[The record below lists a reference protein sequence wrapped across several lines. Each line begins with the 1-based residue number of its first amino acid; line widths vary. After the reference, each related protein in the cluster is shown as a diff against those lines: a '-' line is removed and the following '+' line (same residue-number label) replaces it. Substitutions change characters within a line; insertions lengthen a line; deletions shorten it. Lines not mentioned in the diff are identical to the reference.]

1 LNHARK
7 VLRSRLSRLL
17 ALLAFFGM
25 AFAGL
30 RQPAALA
37 TCPDAAIVLY
47 YSDSTDATVVGTCQH
62 SCCHVWS
69 CTGTLTQYSQV
80 VSEVTCDFQ

>member
-1 LNHARK
+1 LNNARHF
-7 VLRSRLSRLL
+7 LRSRLSRLL

-25 AFAGL
+25 ALAGL
-30 RQPAALA
+30 RQPAAFA
-37 TCPDAAIVLY
+37 TCPDAAIVEY
-47 YSDSTDATVVGTCQH
+47 YSDSTYTTVVGTCQH

-80 VSEVTCDFQ
+80 VSEVACDFQ